1 MREKE
6 NKRASTHVHASTS
19 TPLPNPPVAGGY
31 KPVANAA
38 NDAEVQE
45 AATFAVGAIDPTLR
59 LVNVTAAATQVVAG
73 LNYKLTLTAAPAN
86 GTAGGGGGTYDVVV
100 YRPLGA
106 DAKLQLTSSKKV
118 DG

>member
-1 MREKE
+1 MHR
-6 NKRASTHVHASTS
+6 
-19 TPLPNPPVAGGY
+19 LPPPFQLPVAGGY
-31 KPVANAA
+31 KPIANAS

-45 AATFAVGAIDPTLR
+45 AATFAVNAIDPSLR
-59 LVNVTAAATQVVAG
+59 LVNITSAATQVVAG

-86 GTAGGGGGTYDVVV
+86 GTTGGGGTYDVVV